1 MSGIDTARLATW
13 LDEAGI
19 GTGAPLEVA
28 ELSGGAQN
36 EIYELRRGEHHSVL
50 RIPPATAPPER
61 DKGIL
66 REWRITA
73 ALDGTDVPHAAG
85 VAVCADPAVLG
96 RAFYLMGHIDGWSPM
111 DHRAGLPEP
120 FDRDPAD
127 LAYRLVEGVALLS
140 TVDWRARGL
149 GDLGRPDG
157 FHDRQ
162 VQRWTGMFER
172 IRGRD
177 LDGMDT
183 ATSWLNA
190 HRPLDFVPGLMHGDY
205 QWANVMFAHGGP
217 ARLAAIV
224 DWEMGTIGDPKL
236 DLAWALKDWPED
248 TSAPEAATAG
258 YLDVRGM
265 PSRDQLVARFAE
277 VSGRQVDD
285 LDYYLILARWKLA
298 IVLEQGYQRA
308 GDNPKLL
315 AFGEIVPKLMRGAAE
330 LAESTGY
337 R

>member
-1 MSGIDTARLATW
+1 MTGLDTARLTAW
-13 LDEAGI
+13 LDEQGLGA
-19 GTGAPLEVA
+19 GAPLA
-28 ELSGGAQN
+28 ITQLYGGAQN

-50 RIPPATAPPER
+50 RIPPATAPAER
-61 DKGIL
+61 DRGIL

-73 ALDGTDVPHAAG
+73 ALDGTDVPHARG
-85 VAVCADPAVLG
+85 IAVCPGPGVLG
-96 RAFYLMGHIDGWSPM
+96 RAFYLMGHIDGWAPM
-111 DHRAGLPEP
+111 DHRDGWPEP
-120 FDRDPAD
+120 FEADPAD
-127 LAYRLVEGVALLS
+127 LAYRLVEGVAQLT

-149 GDLGRPDG
+149 ADLGKPDG

-162 VQRWTGMFER
+162 VQRWTGMFAR
-172 IRGRD
+172 IKGRE

-183 ATSWLNA
+183 ATAWLNA

-205 QWANVMFAHGGP
+205 QWANVMFGHGGP

-236 DLAWALKDWPED
+236 DLAWALKDWPESTD
-248 TSAPEAATAG
+248 DPGATAG
-258 YLDVRGM
+258 HVGVHGM
-265 PSRDQLVARFAE
+265 PGRDRLVARFAE

-285 LDYYLILARWKLA
+285 FDYYLILARWKLA

-308 GDNPKLL
+308 GDNPKLR
-315 AFGEIVPKLMRGAAE
+315 AFGELVPKLMRDAAE